1 MQQAGYPFLYGLT
14 AWLECDTPA
23 TGCAVIS
30 SPGAFGFTPWIDRD
44 TGYYAIIGTLNTNSS
59 GKVVK
64 ASIDA
69 AQALKPAIRTALGK

>member
-1 MQQAGYPFLYGLT
+1 
-14 AWLECDTPA
+14 
-23 TGCAVIS
+23 VIS